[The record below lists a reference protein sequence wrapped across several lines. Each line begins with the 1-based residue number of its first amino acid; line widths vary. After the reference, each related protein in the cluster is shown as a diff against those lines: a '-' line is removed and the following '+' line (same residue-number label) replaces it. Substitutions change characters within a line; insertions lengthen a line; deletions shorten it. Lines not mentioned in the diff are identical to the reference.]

1 MFTIMSGVVMFVV
14 IIAVLVG
21 LILVAKRFLVQE
33 GDVTI
38 GVNGDPNLALTCPA
52 GNKLLNDLSDKG
64 VFVSSA
70 CGGRGACG
78 QKSEAKRS

>member
-38 GVNGDPNLALTCPA
+38 GVLPCRQQAV
-52 GNKLLNDLSDKG
+52 KR
-64 VFVSSA
+64 FV
-70 CGGRGACG
+70 R
-78 QKSEAKRS
+78 